1 MKLFQIEN
9 NCNYTAKCTL
19 CPSLLKFNI
28 DINNFIING
37 ECKNGHIFKNITP
50 NKMIDFIKNTYYS
63 KNFCYKCQTKLNED
77 LQNLICIDCNK
88 LFCHNCIN
96 NHIKEKSHKTS
107 LFNIN
112 NRFCNIHNEKIT
124 LFCEDCKENMCTECK
139 ILHKAHIIKPFF
151 EIIPNNIKKKTI
163 NMKIEEY
170 KKKIND
176 LLSYI
181 AQKKKEI
188 DSRFTFLDN
197 FFNSLLYI
205 NEKLIKKFNNS
216 IYDYY
221 NYQNFQNFVNYQYD
235 EACFDKSKNLNYLLF
250 GENIKDDSL
259 KKESSIQVTKNKKE
273 YENQYI
279 GNFNSCNYNNLKC
292 LDNNIFF
299 LCEQKDGKT
308 LINFYEYKDF
318 SFKLY
323 FTKILGNCNI
333 INSVKKGNY
342 NNIFI
347 TTRENRIFLIKY
359 NLKDKTAFMSKLYDP
374 HHKRNFHDVIDI
386 ENDIY
391 AISYPKGLKIFK
403 DFYMSENV
411 IKSIGGY
418 YTLLNGINESI
429 FIAEEKNSEYH
440 FYDSKKYDKIKS
452 INFPIGF
459 KYEGIINN
467 DLIVFT
473 QKFVCFYFVNI
484 KSLEI
489 IQILDYNKGDKFI
502 SINNNGFYE
511 YLYEKG
517 IMKINKYSNE
527 EGCFEYLI
535 SLNIGADNISVKNI
549 KLIGKNFTLLSFEEE
564 LAIFNY

>member
-28 DINNFIING
+28 DINNLLING
-37 ECKNGHIFKNITP
+37 ECKNGHIFENIKP
-50 NKMIDFIKNTYYS
+50 DQMIDFIKNTYYS
-63 KNFCYKCQTKLNED
+63 KNFCYKCQAKLNED
-77 LQNLICIDCNK
+77 LKNQICLDCNK
-88 LFCHNCIN
+88 LFCHNCIK
-96 NHIKEKSHKTS
+96 NHIKEKSHKTN

-112 NRFCNIHNEKIT
+112 NRFCNIHKVKIT
-124 LFCEDCKENMCTECK
+124 LFCEECKANICTECK
-139 ILHKAHIIKPFF
+139 SLHKDHIIKPFF

-170 KKKIND
+170 KKKIDD
-176 LLSYI
+176 LLCYI
-181 AQKKKEI
+181 TQKKNEI
-188 DSRFTFLDN
+188 DTRFIYLNN

-216 IYDYY
+216 IFDYY

-235 EACFDKSKNLNYLLF
+235 ETCFDKSKNLNYLLY
-250 GENIKDDSL
+250 GENSKETL
-259 KKESSIQVTKNKKE
+259 KKESSIQGVKIENK

-279 GNFNSCNYNNLKC
+279 GNFNCCNYNNLKY
-292 LDNNIFF
+292 LESNKFF

-318 SFKLY
+318 TFKLY
-323 FTKILGNCNI
+323 FSKKLGNCNI
-333 INSVKKGNY
+333 INNIKKGNY

-347 TTRENRIFLIKY
+347 TTRENRIFLVKFD
-359 NLKDKTAFMSKLYDP
+359 LKDKTAFMSKLYDP

-386 ENDIY
+386 GNDIY
-391 AISYPKGLKIFK
+391 VISYPKGLKIFK
-403 DFYMSENV
+403 DFYTSENV

-440 FYDSKKYDKIKS
+440 FYDSEKHNKIKS
-452 INFPIGF
+452 INFPLGF
-459 KYEGIINN
+459 KYEGIVKN
-467 DLIVFT
+467 DLVVFT
-473 QKFVCFYFVNI
+473 HKFACFYFVDI
-484 KSLEI
+484 KNLEI
-489 IQILDYNKGDKFI
+489 VQILDYLKGDKFI
-502 SINNNGFYE
+502 SINNNYMFE
-511 YLYEKG
+511 CLYEKG
-517 IMKINKYSNE
+517 IMKINKYNNE

-535 SLNIGADNISVKNI
+535 SLSIGTDNISIKNI
-549 KLIGKNFTLLSFEEE
+549 KLIDKNFTLLSFEEE
-564 LAIFNY
+564 LEIFNY